1 MTLGIQ
7 EACCSTPEC
16 FAFFSGFGEAPQ
28 KRGIKKHEHY
38 SDLLINISE
47 AVGCVCFVAA
57 QMHIVGLVGCRV
69 TATVSLRRCNPL
81 FFLPQPRAAVWS
93 AVNTAKAAAVR
104 EV

>member
-81 FFLPQPRAAVWS
+81 FVFS
-93 AVNTAKAAAVR
+93 ASASCGGLVCSQHRKSSR
-104 EV
+104 CP